1 MYQKSEIQVWREE
14 ALKSLNRDMAEAFR
28 FYSAGQ
34 FEDAAA
40 ELQRLLDDLPRPDMS
55 ASESAFRRLNLT
67 YTRIGFI
74 AASCLD
80 RPQEFL
86 SIALGLGALF
96 EEQSALKEAEQER
109 LALRLRFW
117 TSMDSAGLARCSRER
132 FLEMLA
138 DVPEESRDIRF
149 WHDISLW
156 AMRNGALEALE
167 AAVECSLM
175 QQTRFVRESIWLRIY
190 LMYRIVR
197 QEQTEHDV
205 MSYIQALESLPQID
219 EFRINILPALQQ
231 AGSWNPTLQRAFDA
245 AGNLARARGFQHEL
259 RSDDEDA

>member
-1 MYQKSEIQVWREE
+1 MYRNSEIQNWREE
-14 ALKSLNRDMAEAFR
+14 ALKSLNRDMEEAFR
-28 FYSAGQ
+28 FYSAGH

-40 ELQRLLDDLPRPDMS
+40 ELQRLLDELPLPGMS
-55 ASESAFRRLNLT
+55 AAESGFRRLNLT

-74 AASCLD
+74 AASCLEQ
-80 RPQEFL
+80 PQEFL
-86 SIALGLGALF
+86 SIALGLGTIF
-96 EEQSALKEAEQER
+96 EEPSGIAEAEQER

-117 TSMDSAGLARCSRER
+117 TSMDSAGLASCSRER
-132 FLEMLA
+132 FLAMLA

-156 AMRNGALEALE
+156 AMRNRVLEALE

-175 QQTRFVRESIWLRIY
+175 QQTKFVRESIWLRIY

-197 QEQTEHDV
+197 QEQSEHDV
-205 MSYIQALESLPQID
+205 LSYIHALESLPQID
-219 EFRINILPALQQ
+219 EFRMNILPALQQ
-231 AGSWNPTLQRAFDA
+231 TGSWNPTLQRALDA